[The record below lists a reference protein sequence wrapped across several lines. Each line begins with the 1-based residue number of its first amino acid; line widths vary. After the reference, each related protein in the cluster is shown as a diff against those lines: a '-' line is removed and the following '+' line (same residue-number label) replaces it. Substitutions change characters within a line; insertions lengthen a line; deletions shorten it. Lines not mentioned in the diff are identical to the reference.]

1 MLTKEELLI
10 LAVAAT
16 DGQGEYCV
24 SRDYNKPWGE
34 QCAAM
39 KHLEDLGFMK
49 NQICRSRSSEP
60 AILPSISYHRCWPCG
75 TRGNH
80 VVGDELLTQLK
91 SPHNYLRTTPKLIE
105 CPDLP
110 LLRHKKKGPEEIP
123 GLRRFG

>member
-34 QCAAM
+34 QYSAM

-49 NQICRSRSSEP
+49 IKSAGRVPPSQQYSRQSVITD
-60 AILPSISYHRCWPCG
+60 AGRAALAA
-75 TRGNH
+75 
-80 VVGDELLTQLK
+80 
-91 SPHNYLRTTPKLIE
+91 TT
-105 CPDLP
+105 
-110 LLRHKKKGPEEIP
+110 
-123 GLRRFG
+123 